1 MSNLS
6 VKYLGLDLSSPIIAS
21 SCGLTAD
28 LQKVIEMEQK
38 GVGAIVVKSLFEEQ
52 IRNEVEF
59 LSEAG
64 HDYPDMD
71 DYLHNYVRQY
81 SINNYKEAL
90 RSFKQHLTIPV
101 IASINCYTLGEW
113 VHYAKEIEDAGAD
126 ALEINLYELTTN
138 PQTTSEQVEKGYC
151 DVVREIVKN
160 VNIPVSVKIS
170 SHFTSVVS
178 FVDKMVACGVKGVV
192 IFNRFY
198 TPDIDLDT
206 LSIVPASPMSSPEEY
221 LQTLRWTAIIS
232 SSVKNIDISVTTGVH
247 TPDSAIKQILAGAET
262 VQLCT
267 TLYKNGLGMISTMN
281 EEILQFMDK
290 NNFASIS
297 QMRGRLNY
305 STIKDPAKYERVQFL
320 KTFGGVKK

>member
-1 MSNLS
+1 MTDLS
-6 VKYLGLDLSSPIIAS
+6 VKYMGLDLRSPIIAS

-28 LQKVIEMEQK
+28 LEKVMEMDRN

-90 RSFKQHLTIPV
+90 LSFKKNLSVPV
-101 IASINCYTLGEW
+101 IASINCYTPGEW
-113 VHYAKEIEDAGAD
+113 VNYAREIEQAGVD

-138 PQTTSEQVEKGYC
+138 PKTTSEQVEKGYC
-151 DVVREIVKN
+151 DVVRDIVKN
-160 VNIPVSVKIS
+160 VRIPVSVKIS
-170 SHFTSVVS
+170 SHFSSVVS
-178 FVDKMVACGVKGVV
+178 FVDKLVACGVKGVV

-198 TPDIDLDT
+198 TPDINLDS
-206 LSIVPASPMSSPEEY
+206 LSIVSASPMSSPEEY

-232 SSVKNIDISVTTGVH
+232 SSVKNIDISVTTGIH
-247 TPDSAIKQILAGAET
+247 TSSSAIKQILAGAET

-267 TLYKNGLGMISTMN
+267 TLYKNGLGMISTIN
-281 EEILQFMDK
+281 QEISEFMEK
-290 NNFASIS
+290 NNFSS
-297 QMRGRLNY
+297 VEQMRGRLNY

-320 KTFGGVKK
+320 KTFGSFSK